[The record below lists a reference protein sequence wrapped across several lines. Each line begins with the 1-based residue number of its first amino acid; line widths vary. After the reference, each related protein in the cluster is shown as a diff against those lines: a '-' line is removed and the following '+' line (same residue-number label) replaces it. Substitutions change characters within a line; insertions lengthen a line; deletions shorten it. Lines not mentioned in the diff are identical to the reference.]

1 MSAPGQTTHFW
12 SGKARVEGDE
22 TGRQKEHASVR
33 GGGMEAQDISLL
45 YRMVWYRYGKKN
57 LIDW

>member
-12 SGKARVEGDE
+12 SSKARVEGDE

-33 GGGMEAQDISLL
+33 GGGHGGTGHLSF
-45 YRMVWYRYGKKN
+45 V
-57 LIDW
+57 